1 MSRMRV
7 RAAAAHRSNRVFQGP
22 TSPAGVREG
31 REKLLPAPEPAYVS
45 PVVPPGRRA
54 DDDRVGARV
63 TSPVLVG
70 RRDELRV
77 LGGVLDRAAV
87 GEFAVAVIGG
97 EAGIGKTRLSM
108 QAGERARQQGFTV
121 LIGGCLD
128 IGESTVPYAPLLEAL
143 RQLWAEFD
151 SDALTE
157 VLGPAGAELGSLVPE
172 LGPPMAA
179 DAAPGGE
186 GGIAGAAFS
195 MGESGI
201 VASGVS

>member
-1 MSRMRV
+1 M
-7 RAAAAHRSNRVFQGP
+7 
-22 TSPAGVREG
+22 
-31 REKLLPAPEPAYVS
+31 
-45 PVVPPGRRA
+45 
-54 DDDRVGARV
+54 
-63 TSPVLVG
+63 SPVLVG

-108 QAGERARQQGFTV
+108 QAGEQARQQGFTV

-143 RQLWAEFD
+143 RQLWTELD

-157 VLGPAGAELGSLVPE
+157 VLGPASAELGSLVPE

-179 DAAPGGE
+179 DTAPGPGRVFE
-186 GGIAGAAFS
+186 LLR
-195 MGESGI
+195 
-201 VASGVS
+201 GVLQRLAQRQPVLMIIEDLHWADHGTRDLLR

>member
-1 MSRMRV
+1 
-7 RAAAAHRSNRVFQGP
+7 
-22 TSPAGVREG
+22 
-31 REKLLPAPEPAYVS
+31 VS
-45 PVVPPGRRA
+45 
-54 DDDRVGARV
+54 ARV
-63 TSPVLVG
+63 TSPALVG
-70 RRDELRV
+70 RRDELGV
-77 LGGVLDRAAV
+77 LGGVLDRAAA

-108 QAGERARQQGFTV
+108 QAGQRARRQGFTV

-157 VLGPAGAELGSLVPE
+157 VLGPASAELGSLLPE

-179 DAAPGGE
+179 GAAPG
-186 GGIAGAAFS
+186 AGRVF
-195 MGESGI
+195 ELLR
-201 VASGVS
+201 GVLHRLAQRQPVLLIIEDLHWADHGTRTCCGTCPATCRPRLR